1 MTDKLRRM
9 RENLLMALG
18 LVKTELC
25 NLVEVEDGMQLLTD
39 TLVMEDFLVPEFLEW
54 LAGFRIK

>member
-1 MTDKLRRM
+1 MRRM
-9 RENLLMALG
+9 RENLLMAVG

-39 TLVMEDFLVPEFLEW
+39 ILVMEDFLVTEFLEW
-54 LAGFRIK
+54 LAGFRIR

>member
-1 MTDKLRRM
+1 MRRM
-9 RENLLMALG
+9 RENLLMAVG

-39 TLVMEDFLVPEFLEW
+39 ILVMEDFLVPEFLEW